1 MIFQLSHLPFGGGI
15 PCRSVAQMQP
25 DIVSFSAAISA
36 CEKARTKEWRK
47 AMFLLDAVLKATLLP
62 DSWPKNWGGGADT
75 RKS

>member
-1 MIFQLSHLPFGGGI
+1 
-15 PCRSVAQMQP
+15 MQP

-62 DSWPKNWGGGADT
+62 DSWPKNWGGADT